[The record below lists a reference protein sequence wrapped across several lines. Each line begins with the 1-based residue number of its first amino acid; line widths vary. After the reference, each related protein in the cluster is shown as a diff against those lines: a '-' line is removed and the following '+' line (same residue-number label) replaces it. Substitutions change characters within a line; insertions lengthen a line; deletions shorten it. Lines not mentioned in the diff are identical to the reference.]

1 MHSYEKPLTKG
12 RRHGGQCEDSI
23 ISCIDADGVPKTR
36 TMPAT
41 RKRDGI
47 REFWL
52 TTNASSQKVKRFKR
66 PPKACLYFADRRFF
80 RGVCPSGTAEA
91 LETSEAKKRIWRNGD
106 EKHYPADV
114 AAPDYCMLKFT
125 AAKGAIT
132 AATSRKV
139 LKCKASPPQNIV

>member
-23 ISCIDADGVPKTR
+23 ISCIDADEFPKTR

-52 TTNASSQKVKRFKR
+52 TTNASSQKVERFKR
-66 PPKACLYFADRRFF
+66 PQGLPLFCGQKIFQRRVPF
-80 RGVCPSGTAEA
+80 RNC
-91 LETSEAKKRIWRNGD
+91 
-106 EKHYPADV
+106 
-114 AAPDYCMLKFT
+114 
-125 AAKGAIT
+125 
-132 AATSRKV
+132 
-139 LKCKASPPQNIV
+139 